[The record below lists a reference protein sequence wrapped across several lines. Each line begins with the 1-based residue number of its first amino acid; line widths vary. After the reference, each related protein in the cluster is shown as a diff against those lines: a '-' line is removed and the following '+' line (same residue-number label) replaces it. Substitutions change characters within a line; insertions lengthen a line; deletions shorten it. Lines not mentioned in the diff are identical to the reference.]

1 MKKLQCNICVGKT
14 QVEIDRE
21 PNNIYDVFLCTECD
35 VTLAYVPFTPY
46 TKKLMWLP
54 NIEFEKQVG
63 ICIATIIE
71 WE

>member
-1 MKKLQCNICVGKT
+1 MKKLQCNVCVEKT

-21 PNNIYDVFLCTECD
+21 PNNIDGNFFCTECD
-35 VTLAYVPFTPY
+35 VTLAYVSYNPY
-46 TKKLMWLP
+46 TKKYSWLP